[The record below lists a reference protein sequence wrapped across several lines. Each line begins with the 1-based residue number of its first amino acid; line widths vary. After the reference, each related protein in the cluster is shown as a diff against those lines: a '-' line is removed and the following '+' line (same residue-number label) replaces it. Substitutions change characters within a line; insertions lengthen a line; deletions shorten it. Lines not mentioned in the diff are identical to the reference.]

1 MPIGWKAATV
11 RATLVNIETHS
22 DRLAVSA
29 QYREFRVKSIE
40 ASAWKFCFNSFYRVI
55 MSLDSVFT
63 AFFLLM
69 VDTSDSVSLQV
80 DVRLLVKRA
89 QNGDRQAVGDLYQ
102 AYSQSIYRYVVARV
116 RSAEDAEDITSE
128 VFISMVKGLA
138 SYQITEAPFAAWL
151 YRIAASRVAD
161 HYRAQ
166 QRQPISELTESL
178 PDDLTLPEEQMLQ
191 KQSVERL
198 RTALGHLSEEHR
210 TILILR
216 FVERKSHDEVA
227 AILGKSMTAVKS
239 AQHRALE
246 HLTSILGGGSKSR
259 HYLRGIHE

>member
-1 MPIGWKAATV
+1 V
-11 RATLVNIETHS
+11 QATLVHTEIHT
-22 DRLAVSA
+22 LISA
-29 QYREFRVKSIE
+29 NHAEDHEFHVKSIE
-40 ASAWKFCFNSFYRVI
+40 ASAWFVRLYSFYRVV
-55 MSLDSVFT
+55 MSLYSVFT
-63 AFFLLM
+63 AFFLLT
-69 VDTSDSVSLQV
+69 VDTSDTVSLQV
-80 DVRLLVKRA
+80 DVRLLIKRA
-89 QNGDRQAVGDLYQ
+89 QTGDREAVGALYQ
-102 AYSQSIYRYVVARV
+102 AYSQSIYRYVIARV

-161 HYRAQ
+161 HYRAR

-178 PDDLTLPEEQMLQ
+178 PDDLTLPEDQMLQ
-191 KQSVERL
+191 KQSFDRL
-198 RTALGHLSEEHR
+198 RAALGQLSEEHQ

-216 FVERKSHDEVA
+216 FVDRKSHEEVA

-246 HLTSILGGGSKSR
+246 HLTSILGGESKSR